1 MGTDDSSLLSIEDHF
16 KTRNATIAR
25 RANRLNL
32 SYGTLKESTKIKNYI
47 TKEFLK
53 HNDSSMNSFF
63 IFFYQIYYII
73 HQNYKPILK

>member
-32 SYGTLKESTKIKNYI
+32 SSYGTLKESTKIKNYI

-73 HQNYKPILK
+73 LKL